1 LQYNVLLIDVYYLS
15 VGPVIFKIRLPSL
28 QIKTSINCLLDLFFQ
43 AAGTNHPALFV
54 QFFFAAKPHWIHSV
68 PQPLLQEGM
77 FECDFRF
84 QHAKPLLKCV
94 LIVTTSNEVLIRLA
108 RPLRAITPGQ
118 VTKRRM
124 LTNHWQCCI

>member
-1 LQYNVLLIDVYYLS
+1 MHIICLCGNIQNKYLETVSYDCPHFKLKLQ
-15 VGPVIFKIRLPSL
+15 F
-28 QIKTSINCLLDLFFQ
+28 NCLLGLFFQ
-43 AAGTNHPALFV
+43 ASGTNHPALFV
-54 QFFFAAKPHWIHSV
+54 QFFFAARPHWIHSV

-94 LIVTTSNEVLIRLA
+94 LIITTSSEVLIRLA

-118 VTKRRM
+118 VTKYHM
-124 LTNHWQCCI
+124 HTNHWKYLG